1 MLLLRRTAPGLL
13 LVPPL
18 LPDPNSALS
27 YTSTASMRLA
37 LEFGEEEN
45 HGDSNTAT
53 PSKEIWGRTNSGRQV
68 LVAFV
73 GVQRMVLVVTGEW

>member
-1 MLLLRRTAPGLL
+1 
-13 LVPPL
+13 
-18 LPDPNSALS
+18 
-27 YTSTASMRLA
+27 MRLA

-68 LVAFV
+68 LVALV
-73 GVQRMVLVVTGEW
+73 GIQKMVLVVTGEW